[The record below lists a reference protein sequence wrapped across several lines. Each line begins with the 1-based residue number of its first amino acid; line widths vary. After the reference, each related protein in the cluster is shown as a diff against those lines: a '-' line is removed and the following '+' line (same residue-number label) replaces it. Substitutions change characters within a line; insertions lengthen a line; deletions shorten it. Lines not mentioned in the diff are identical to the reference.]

1 MNDTAEFLQTQYD
14 QAVHQYGE
22 NSLEALQAE
31 REAIEF
37 FRGKPAPVTPVVQ
50 QEYSNGFCGI

>member
-1 MNDTAEFLQTQYD
+1 MNDAAADYQMAYD

-22 NSLEALQAE
+22 HSPEALQAE
-31 REAIEF
+31 REALQF

-50 QEYSNGFCGI
+50 TEKEESWAS

>member
-1 MNDTAEFLQTQYD
+1 MNDAAADYQMAYD

-22 NSLEALQAE
+22 NSPEALKAE
-31 REAIEF
+31 QEARDF

-50 QEYSNGFCGI
+50 KVKEESWVS